1 MARFRIFVLV
11 VVWLVL
17 GGCAT
22 TAEDRVAHEPTPKT
36 TATSHVAP
44 ETTAAPEK
52 TSSTEDRTALA
63 QTEWVLRWLGSQ
75 RPPKGTEFT
84 LNFEVGV
91 ARGRAGCNY
100 YGFDYEATEGG
111 KFRDLPGWS
120 HTAIGCPKK
129 LARWEEAYLDALG
142 SAAAYRRR
150 EDHLEL
156 RDASGETT
164 LVYEMAGG
172 ERG

>member
-11 VVWLVL
+11 VVWLLL

-22 TAEDRVAHEPTPKT
+22 AEHQEAHEATPKT
-36 TATSHVAP
+36 TATSCVAP
-44 ETTAAPEK
+44 ETTGAPVK

-63 QTEWVLRWLGSQ
+63 QTEWVLRWLGGQS
-75 RPPKGTEFT
+75 PPKGTEFT
-84 LNFEVGV
+84 LNFEDGV
-91 ARGRAGCNY
+91 ASGRAGCNH

-111 KFRDLPGWS
+111 EFRDLPGWDL
-120 HTAIGCPKK
+120 TAMGCPKE

-150 EDHLEL
+150 EDRLEL
-156 RDASGETT
+156 RDAAGKTT
-164 LVYEMAGG
+164 LVYEMA
-172 ERG
+172 RGASG